1 MDDLQLI
8 LIFLGVLI
16 VVGVLVFNWWQEKKF
31 KQKIASQFKQPLR
44 DVLVPDASTDSSTQ
58 DALASAT
65 SHSEPS
71 YDQQPAAFEGEMH
84 DNSALNIHSNTLKN
98 EKPEPFF
105 DLPKTEP
112 KDDLLTYDVLEDT
125 YGDGLMFETD
135 DTIANDDIAEFD
147 VLDITNQE
155 NPAYTNEIQSSE
167 NVMPA
172 STSVPIVTQAQDDT
186 ALLPE
191 NLLTQ
196 MDLIAVLYASMPTKT
211 SAVLPFVSQLNAV
224 HPNFMLL
231 GLDLN
236 DHWIDLRGHAGSE
249 VISKIVCSQQLAD
262 RGGPVSRQVL
272 NRFQHAV
279 ETMGLELNCHVE
291 WQSKADPA
299 NTATELDQFCME
311 VDQTI
316 GFHLMGNDN
325 ARFHGTKLRG
335 LAESQGFALADDGK
349 FYQVGKVADF
359 YIVNGDGQAFTAE
372 SLKNITIGK
381 VSFQLEI
388 PTAKNSVERF
398 DQMVR
403 VARQFATALDATV
416 VDDAMKP
423 LSEIH
428 LEKIRQQL
436 RVIHAKMVA
445 RGVVPGSVHALR
457 LFA

>member
-1 MDDLQLI
+1 MHDLQLI

-16 VVGVLVFNWWQEKKF
+16 VVGVLLFNWWQEKKF
-31 KQKIASQFKQPLR
+31 KQKIASQFKQPMR
-44 DVLVPDASTDSSTQ
+44 DVLVPDASDVSTQ
-58 DALASAT
+58 DVPKSSASKA
-65 SHSEPS
+65 EAS
-71 YDQQPAAFEGEMH
+71 YDQQPSAFEGEMH
-84 DNSALNIHSNTLKN
+84 DSSSLNISSNTLKN

-105 DLPKTEP
+105 ELFNNES
-112 KDDLLTYDVLEDT
+112 KDDLPTYDVLKDANS
-125 YGDGLMFETD
+125 DGLMFETD
-135 DTIANDDIAEFD
+135 DTIANDDIEELEAED
-147 VLDITNQE
+147 SIYQE
-155 NPAYTNEIQSSE
+155 NQPYTAPIHPTANAPISTA
-167 NVMPA
+167 A
-172 STSVPIVTQAQDDT
+172 STITEAQNDN

-191 NLLTQ
+191 NLLSQ
-196 MDLIAVLYASMPTKT
+196 MDLIAMLYASTPTRT
-211 SAVLPFVSQLNAV
+211 SAVLPFVSQLDEV

-236 DHWIDLRGHAGSE
+236 NHWIDLRGHAGNE
-249 VISKIVCSQQLAD
+249 VISKIACSQQLAD

-299 NTATELDQFCME
+299 NTATELDQFCMD

-349 FYQVGKVADF
+349 FYQAGKVADF

-398 DQMVR
+398 DQMIR
-403 VARQFATALDATV
+403 VARQFATALDASV

-423 LSEIH
+423 LNDIH